1 MNYSSVFVLLALMQ
15 AHFAASQDSDLLDV
29 APSGG
34 GAGASAPAMGAIF
47 NTVGA
52 AQLLGRSFAAAAADA
67 APASGGAASERAA
80 PAAPSIVIVPPSTSA
95 SAPRVFGDVTSY
107 YASRGQKFVGPVCQ
121 GSTIS
126 LSCPSGQAISV
137 AASFYGRRR
146 STSCDGPA
154 PFARA
159 NAPDDLLNIPTSV
172 RYSTTCRSSY
182 VQEVLAAVCNG
193 RRSCSVTLNGRV
205 LSDPCPGTP
214 KYATVLY
221 TCGGSCSCN

>member
-1 MNYSSVFVLLALMQ
+1 MNYSSVFVLIALMQ
-15 AHFAASQDSDLLDV
+15 AHLAASQDSDLLDV

-67 APASGGAASERAA
+67 APASGRAA
-80 PAAPSIVIVPPSTSA
+80 PPAPSIIIAPPSTSA
-95 SAPRVFGDVTSY
+95 SAPPFSGGVSSY

-137 AASFYGRRR
+137 IASFYGRRR
-146 STSCDGPA
+146 ATSCDGPA

-159 NAPDDLLNIPTSV
+159 NAADDLLNIPTSA
-172 RYSTTCRSSY
+172 RYSSTCRHSS
-182 VQEVLAAVCNG
+182 VQDVLTAVCNG
-193 RRSCSVTLNGRV
+193 RRSCSLTLNGRV